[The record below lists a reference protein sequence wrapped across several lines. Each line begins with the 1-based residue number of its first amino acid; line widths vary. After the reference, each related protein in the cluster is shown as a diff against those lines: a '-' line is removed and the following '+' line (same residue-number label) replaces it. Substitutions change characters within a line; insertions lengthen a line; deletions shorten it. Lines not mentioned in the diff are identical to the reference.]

1 MRSALRG
8 HAANS
13 PLYFRNAPAMFW
25 VVTALTAVKEFV
37 VHERICRVFCH
48 NKKVD

>member
-13 PLYFRNAPAMFW
+13 PLYFRNAPAM
-25 VVTALTAVKEFV
+25 TALTAVKEFV